1 MHDNQNDAIEPEVLP
16 PAIVPERFELIPGV
30 STSAITPLLIAEAG
44 KLAEKAFWEYF
55 VATIRNKNTRMAYAR
70 QVAKFFDWCT
80 KAELTLEL
88 IEPHHVAYYLEIFPG
103 SPPSCKQALAAIRK
117 LFDWLVIRQIMPVN
131 PAHPVKG
138 PTYIVKKGKTPV
150 LSAEELKDLFE
161 AIDTSHVVGLRDRAL
176 IATMFYSFGRVSA
189 VINMKVEDF
198 FPKGKRYWFGLHEKG
213 GKYHEVP
220 AHHLAEE
227 YLDDYLAAAGIS
239 EEPKSP
245 LWRTTRGRS
254 RELTEKPLHRV
265 NVWQMIQ
272 RRAQAAGILTKINC
286 HTFRASG
293 ITIYRKKDGRLEHAQ
308 QIANHSSPKTTK
320 LYDHSDDD
328 ITLEEIERISFQ

>member
-1 MHDNQNDAIEPEVLP
+1 M
-16 PAIVPERFELIPGV
+16 IPSPKMKILWNFRYLWGV
-30 STSAITPLLIAEAG
+30 RP
-44 KLAEKAFWEYF
+44 
-55 VATIRNKNTRMAYAR
+55 
-70 QVAKFFDWCT
+70 
-80 KAELTLEL
+80 
-88 IEPHHVAYYLEIFPG
+88 
-103 SPPSCKQALAAIRK
+103 
-117 LFDWLVIRQIMPVN
+117 
-131 PAHPVKG
+131 
-138 PTYIVKKGKTPV
+138 
-150 LSAEELKDLFE
+150 
-161 AIDTSHVVGLRDRAL
+161 
-176 IATMFYSFGRVSA
+176 SFGRVSA
-189 VINMKVEDF
+189 VISMQVKDY

-227 YLDDYLAAAGIS
+227 YLDDYLAASGIL

-272 RRAQAAGILTKINC
+272 RRAKAAGILTRINC

-328 ITLEEIERISFQ
+328 ITLEEIERISL

>member
-1 MHDNQNDAIEPEVLP
+1 
-16 PAIVPERFELIPGV
+16 
-30 STSAITPLLIAEAG
+30 
-44 KLAEKAFWEYF
+44 
-55 VATIRNKNTRMAYAR
+55 
-70 QVAKFFDWCT
+70 
-80 KAELTLEL
+80 
-88 IEPHHVAYYLEIFPG
+88 
-103 SPPSCKQALAAIRK
+103 
-117 LFDWLVIRQIMPVN
+117 MPVN

-138 PTYIVKKGKTPV
+138 PTHVVRKGKTPV
-150 LSAEELKDLFE
+150 LSVEELQDLFGS
-161 AIDTSHVVGLRDRAL
+161 IDTSHVVGLRDRAL
-176 IATMFYSFGRVSA
+176 IAAMFYSFGRVSA
-189 VINMKVEDF
+189 VISMQVKDY

-227 YLDDYLAAAGIS
+227 YLDEYLAASGIA
-239 EEPKSP
+239 EDPKSP

-272 RRAQAAGILTKINC
+272 RRAQAAGILTRINC

-320 LYDHSDDD
+320 LYDHSDND
-328 ITLEEIERISFQ
+328 ITLEEIERISL

>member
-1 MHDNQNDAIEPEVLP
+1 MGEDENDVLVPEVVDD
-16 PAIVPERFELIPGV
+16 AKKTERFELIPGV
-30 STSAITPLLIAEAG
+30 STSAITPVLIAEAG

-70 QVAKFFDWCT
+70 QVVKFFDWCT
-80 KAELTLEL
+80 EAGLTLEL

-176 IATMFYSFGRVSA
+176 IAAMFYSFGRVSA

-198 FPKGKRYWFGLHEKG
+198 FPKGKRFWFGLHEKG

-227 YLDDYLAAAGIS
+227 YLDAYLEAAGIS

-245 LWRTTRGRS
+245 LWLTTRGRS

-272 RRAQAAGILTKINC
+272 RRAKAAGILTRINC

-328 ITLEEIERISFQ
+328 ITLEEIERISL

>member
-1 MHDNQNDAIEPEVLP
+1 MDDDQNEVLVPEVLKD
-16 PAIVPERFELIPGV
+16 AKKAERFELVPGV
-30 STSAITPLLIAEAG
+30 STSAITPALVAEAG

-55 VATIRNKNTRMAYAR
+55 VARISNKNTRMAYAR
-70 QVAKFFDWCT
+70 QISKFFGWCT
-80 KAELTLEL
+80 DAGLTLEL
-88 IEPHHVAYYLEIFPG
+88 IEPHHVAYYLEIFDG
-103 SPPSCKQALAAIRK
+103 TAPSQKQALAAIRK

-138 PTYIVKKGKTPV
+138 PTHIVKKGKTPV
-150 LSAEELKDLFE
+150 LSAEELKELFE
-161 AIDTSHVVGLRDRAL
+161 AIDTSHVVGLRDRAI
-176 IATMFYSFGRVSA
+176 IAVMLYSFGRVSA
-189 VINMKVEDF
+189 VVNMQVKDY

-227 YLDDYLAAAGIS
+227 YLDEYLAASGIS
-239 EEPKSP
+239 DEPKSP

-254 RELTEKPLHRV
+254 RELTENPMHRV

-272 RRAQAAGILTKINC
+272 RRAKAAGILTKINC
-286 HTFRASG
+286 HSFRASG

-320 LYDHSDDD
+320 LYDHSGDD
-328 ITLEEIERISFQ
+328 ITLEEIERISL

>member
-1 MHDNQNDAIEPEVLP
+1 VLL
-16 PAIVPERFELIPGV
+16 PATVPERFELLPGV
-30 STSAITPLLIAEAG
+30 ATSAITPLLIAEAG

-227 YLDDYLAAAGIS
+227 YLDEYLAASGIS
-239 EEPKSP
+239 EDPKSP

-254 RELTEKPLHRV
+254 RELTEKALHRV

-272 RRAQAAGILTKINC
+272 RRAKAAGILTRINC

-328 ITLEEIERISFQ
+328 ITLEEIERISL